1 MRLSWKGQKSTW
13 LYALSFLALTAVL
26 LWKCR
31 FGYAN
36 MDEAFYL
43 TIPYRLCAGDC
54 LLIHEWHLSQLSGFL
69 LYPAMK
75 LYLAVFG
82 NTEGIL
88 LRFRVLFTLLWACSA
103 LFLYD
108 RLKRLSRPGAMAASL
123 AFLIFTPFGLM
134 ALSYNSMG
142 LLLLLNACAIAA
154 TGEPGRWIPFGL
166 AGLFFAG
173 AVLCCPYL
181 LLLYGLFTAAVIV
194 SAARKKR
201 ALLRCW
207 IPFSGGCAVLL
218 AAFCLF
224 LFSRGSLSQVIRV
237 LPRLFE
243 DPEHVRVGLGASTIG
258 YLRCIVGCSRLFP
271 ICLVAAAGICWLSK
285 RRGRAGAGLIAM
297 CLVCL
302 AAQIGFLLRGPYLNF
317 VMFPLCLLAPYCALH
332 SDKAEVRLPFFVLWL
347 PGAVYTYC
355 IYLSSNQEFYA
366 VSSAAT
372 VMTVASL
379 VILGSFVG
387 ELEQDGG
394 KRRTFAAARA
404 AAALLV
410 VVQLCAEVSLRYT
423 TVFWE
428 PEGMSAQTVLA
439 ETGPEK
445 GILMSPE
452 RHEHS
457 LQMERD
463 AERIRADDSVEKLL
477 FLSTNTCWY
486 LSAEKEM
493 ATFSA
498 WLSDVNEISIHRLDL
513 YFALF
518 PEKIP
523 DGIYIEPA
531 YRQFAEHY
539 TAQGYRAEEWGSG
552 ALWLTKGEP
561 RRDG

>member
-1 MRLSWKGQKSTW
+1 MRLSWKGQTSTW
-13 LYALSFLALTAVL
+13 LYALSFLALTAFL

-43 TIPYRLCAGDC
+43 TIPYRLCAGDS

-82 NTEGIL
+82 NTEGML
-88 LRFRVLFTLLWACSA
+88 LRFRVLFTVLWACNA
-103 LFLYD
+103 LFLYV
-108 RLKRLSRPGAMAASL
+108 RLKKLSRPGAMAASL

-154 TGEPGRWIPFGL
+154 TEEPGRWIPFGL
-166 AGLFFAG
+166 TGLFFAG

-224 LFSRGSLSQVIRV
+224 LFSRGSLTQVIRAF
-237 LPRLFE
+237 PRLFE
-243 DPEHVRVGLGASTIG
+243 DPEHVREGLVSKTAG
-258 YLRCIVGCSRLFP
+258 YLRCVVGCNRLFP
-271 ICLVAAAGICWLSK
+271 ICLAAAAGICWLSK
-285 RRGRAGAGLIAM
+285 RRGKAGAGLIAM

-302 AAQIGFLLRGPYLNF
+302 AAQIGFLLKRPYLNY
-317 VMFPLCLLAPYCALH
+317 VMFPLSLLGMYCVLH
-332 SDKAEVRLPFFVLWL
+332 SEKAEVRIPFCAIWL

-366 VSSAAT
+366 VSSAAA

-379 VILGSFVG
+379 VILGSFVR
-387 ELEQDGG
+387 ELEPDGV
-394 KRRTFAAARA
+394 RRGTVAAARA
-404 AAALLV
+404 AAVILV
-410 VVQLCAEVSLRYT
+410 AVQLCAELSLRYT

-452 RHEHS
+452 RHEHY

-463 AERIRADDSVEKLL
+463 AERIREDDSVEKVL
-477 FLSTNTCWY
+477 FLSTNTCLY
-486 LSAEKEM
+486 LSAEKDM

-513 YFALF
+513 YFSLL
-518 PEKIP
+518 PEKLP

-531 YRQFAEHY
+531 YRQYAEHY
-539 TAQGYRAEEWGSG
+539 TAQGYCAEEWESG
-552 ALWLTKGEP
+552 ALWLTKGEA

>member
-1 MRLSWKGQKSTW
+1 MKLSWKGNKSTW
-13 LYALSFLALTAVL
+13 FYALGFLALSAFL

-43 TIPYRLCAGDC
+43 TIPYRLCAGDS

-69 LYPAMK
+69 LYPIMK
-75 LYLAVFG
+75 LYLALFG
-82 NTEGIL
+82 NTEGML
-88 LRFRVLFTLLWACSA
+88 LRFRLLFTVLWACSA
-103 LFLYD
+103 LFFYI

-123 AFLIFTPFGLM
+123 AFLVFAPFGLM

-142 LLLLLNACAIAA
+142 LLLLLYAGVIAA
-154 TGEPGRWIPFGL
+154 TADPDRRLPFGL

-181 LLLYGLFTAAVIV
+181 LLLYGLFTAAAIIG
-194 SAARKKR
+194 ALRKKGT
-201 ALLRCW
+201 LLRCW
-207 IPFSGGCAVLL
+207 LAFSAGCAVLL

-224 LFSRGSLSQVIRV
+224 LFSRGSLAQVV
-237 LPRLFE
+237 GVFPRLFE
-243 DPEHVRVGLGASTIG
+243 DPEHVRVGLGASTVG
-258 YLRCIVGCSRLFP
+258 YLRCIVSCNRLFP
-271 ICLVAAAGICWLSK
+271 LCLAAAAGICWLSK
-285 RRGRAGAGLIAM
+285 RRGKAAAGLLAM

-302 AAQIGFLLRGPYLNF
+302 AAQIGFLVQKPYLNF
-317 VMFPLCLLAPYCALH
+317 VMFPLSLLAPYCALH
-332 SDKAEVRLPFFVLWL
+332 SNKAEVRLPFFAIWL

-355 IYLSSNQEFYA
+355 IYLSSNQQFYA
-366 VSSAAT
+366 VSSAAA
-372 VMTVASL
+372 VMTAASL
-379 VILGSFVG
+379 VILAAFVG

-394 KRRTFAAARA
+394 KRKTLSALRA
-404 AAALLV
+404 AAILLV
-410 VVQLCAEVSLRYT
+410 AVQLCAEVSLRYT

-428 PEGMSAQTVLA
+428 PEGMRAQTVQA

-445 GILMSPE
+445 GIWMTPE
-452 RHEHS
+452 RHAHT

-463 AERIRADDSVEKLL
+463 AERIREDESVEKVL
-477 FLSTNTCWY
+477 FLSTDTQLY

-498 WLSDVNEISIHRLDL
+498 WLSEVNEISVHRLDL

-523 DGIYIEPA
+523 DGIYIDPA

-539 TAQGYRAEEWGSG
+539 TARGYRAEEWESG
-552 ALWLTKGEP
+552 ALWLTKEAPGQT
-561 RRDG
+561 G